1 MDDDLLDEIERKHNV
16 QCGSKKPDVTY
27 KTYDNFGTNMNEEL
41 IDEFIQGEFGFIEDD
56 IDFEYN
62 VDDDNIIHVDDSDFL
77 AMLEKENLELADCTQ
92 NSLTSCDSINNP
104 IVLSSSSVINNSSM
118 DQLNYCCLC
127 GNHKNDHN
135 DQLHKFFASYDDYR
149 CKKCNKF
156 FYQHN
161 HCKNP
166 CFNPHQRIS

>member
-1 MDDDLLDEIERKHNV
+1 MDDNLLDEIQLKNNV
-16 QCGSKKPDVTY
+16 HCGSKKPDVTS

-41 IDEFIQGEFGFIEDD
+41 IDDFIESEFGFIEDE
-56 IDFEYN
+56 IKFEYN
-62 VDDDNIIHVDDSDFL
+62 VSDDKIIDVDDSDFL
-77 AMLEKENLELADCTQ
+77 AMLEKEEFEISNCTQ
-92 NSLTSCDSINNP
+92 NSSISCDSINNP
-104 IVLSSSSVINNSSM
+104 IVLSSSSVDNASM

-127 GNHKNDHN
+127 GNHKNNHN
-135 DQLHKFFASYDDYR
+135 DQLHKFFASYDAYR